1 MGDVTFGY
9 KLRHPSLK
17 HFPGDQALGRLTER
31 YGVESRPLAEPP
43 PGSDWEPVM
52 GEPGLPVI
60 GKTVKMLREGQA
72 NTVEFYEKY
81 GTVFWVGSFGQKMV
95 YVLGAEEAQ
104 QVLTNK
110 EKVWSQ
116 SGWEFFIG
124 PFFNRGLMLLDGQ
137 EHLLHRRIMQ
147 EAFTRPRLEAYLTQI
162 NGLIDETVPAWPSD
176 EPMLMFPAVKSLSL
190 DIATKVFMGSE
201 HSPEAEKLT
210 QAFID
215 TVRAGTGFVRA
226 AVPGMPFLRWNK
238 GLAGR
243 KVLEDY
249 FRPLIAAKRAS
260 SDTDLF
266 AALTHVETED
276 GHRFSD
282 DDIVNHM
289 IFLMMAAHDTS
300 TITASTMAYYLA
312 KNPAWQDR
320 ARAESQAVGEGPVD
334 LGMLEKLETLELVF
348 REAMRLVAP
357 VPAFV
362 RRATADTEIGGRFV
376 PSGTIVGV
384 VPGAIHILPD
394 RWSNPEGFEPERFT
408 EPRSE
413 DKVHRFQSVPFGG
426 GAHKCIGMAFG
437 TAEVKALLHKMLLE
451 YTFEV
456 PADYEVEWDYTSLV
470 VPTDGMPITLRRIS

>member
-1 MGDVTFGY
+1 MEVTLADKF
-9 KLRHPSLK
+9 RNPSLN
-17 HFPGDQALGRLTER
+17 HFPGDKLLDRVTDRVGVRTEI
-31 YGVESRPLAEPP
+31 LAEPP
-43 PGSDWEPVM
+43 AGSGLQPIE
-52 GEPGLPVI
+52 GERGLPVV
-60 GKTVKMLREGQA
+60 GKTIRLLRDGQSYA
-72 NTVEFYEKY
+72 VEYYEKY
-81 GTVFWVGSFGQKMV
+81 GPVFWNNAFGQKMIWAI
-95 YVLGAEEAQ
+95 GPEAAQ

-110 EKVWSQ
+110 EKVYSQ

-124 PFFNRGLMLLDGQ
+124 PFFTRGLMLLDGQ

-147 EAFTRPRLEAYLTQI
+147 EAFTRPRLEGYLTHI
-162 NGLIDETVPAWPSD
+162 NELIDTTVPQWPTD

-210 QAFID
+210 LAFID

-238 GLAGR
+238 GLRGR

-260 SDTDLF
+260 SDDDLF
-266 AALTHVETED
+266 AVLTHVETED

-300 TITASTMAYYLA
+300 TITASSMAFYLA
-312 KNPAWQDR
+312 KHSAWQDR
-320 ARAESQAVGEGPVD
+320 ARAESQALGDAPVD
-334 LGMLEKLETLELVF
+334 LGMLEKLETLDLVF

-362 RRATADTEIGGRFV
+362 RRATADTEIGGKFV
-376 PSGTIVGV
+376 PAGTIVNV
-384 VPGAIHILPD
+384 VPGALHILPD
-394 RWSNPEGFEPERFT
+394 HWENPDDFEPERFT
-408 EPRSE
+408 EPRRE
-413 DKVHRFQSVPFGG
+413 DKGHRFQSVPFGG

-437 TAEVKALLHKMLLE
+437 TAEVKALLHRMLLE

-456 PADYEVEWDYTSLV
+456 PDDYEVEWDHTALV
-470 VPTDGMPITLRRIS
+470 VPTDGMPITLRRNS

>member
-1 MGDVTFGY
+1 
-9 KLRHPSLK
+9 
-17 HFPGDQALGRLTER
+17 
-31 YGVESRPLAEPP
+31 
-43 PGSDWEPVM
+43 
-52 GEPGLPVI
+52 
-60 GKTVKMLREGQA
+60 
-72 NTVEFYEKY
+72 
-81 GTVFWVGSFGQKMV
+81 
-95 YVLGAEEAQ
+95 
-104 QVLTNK
+104 
-110 EKVWSQ
+110 
-116 SGWEFFIG
+116 
-124 PFFNRGLMLLDGQ
+124 
-137 EHLLHRRIMQ
+137 
-147 EAFTRPRLEAYLTQI
+147 
-162 NGLIDETVPAWPSD
+162 
-176 EPMLMFPAVKSLSL
+176 
-190 DIATKVFMGSE
+190 
-201 HSPEAEKLT
+201 
-210 QAFID
+210 
-215 TVRAGTGFVRA
+215 
-226 AVPGMPFLRWNK
+226 
-238 GLAGR
+238 
-243 KVLEDY
+243 
-249 FRPLIAAKRAS
+249 
-260 SDTDLF
+260 
-266 AALTHVETED
+266 
-276 GHRFSD
+276 
-282 DDIVNHM
+282 
-289 IFLMMAAHDTS
+289 
-300 TITASTMAYYLA
+300 MAYYLA